1 MSSEVVLADLQI
13 SSQSKQYVRVP
24 VTASSDPTHDA
35 VAWAIVPPGEE
46 PTVFVTGDWQTIGS
60 TFYARVP
67 VGPGTSLVLARGY
80 YELFVQ
86 ISDTPETPVLRAGV
100 LEVTY

>member
-35 VAWAIVPPGEE
+35 VAWAIVPPGTE
-46 PTVFVTGDWQTIGS
+46 PSTFVTGDWQTIGS
-60 TFYARVP
+60 TFYARVL
-67 VGPGTSLVLARGY
+67 VGPGTSLVLSRGL
-80 YELFVQ
+80 YEMFVKVT
-86 ISDTPETPVLRAGV
+86 DTPEIPILRAGV